1 VQFGNSD
8 KARIGDWVLAIGNP
22 FGLGGT
28 VTAGIISA
36 RKRDIQS
43 GPYDDFI
50 QTDAAINRGNSGGP
64 LFDMDGKVIGIN
76 TAIYSPSGG
85 SIGIGFAIPAEMAV
99 GVIDQLKEFGEVRR
113 GWLGVRIQPVT
124 DDIAQS
130 IGLKESKGALIAG
143 LIENS
148 GVDNKEIKA
157 GDVVI
162 RYDGKPVERA
172 RDLPRLVAES
182 AVGDE
187 VEVVVVRDGEEKTV
201 KVKLGRL
208 VEDDK
213 STEEATEDQAPPPD
227 MEEGEE
233 GEEVP
238 NAPKKEQKEQ
248 AGTSVLG
255 MKLSEINDDVRGEFG
270 IAEDVEGVAVLYV
283 APGSAAGEKRIETGD
298 VIVDIGQ
305 VTVKSPADVKKR
317 IDALRREGRK
327 NALLMLASRSGEL
340 RFVTIRID

>member
-1 VQFGNSD
+1 
-8 KARIGDWVLAIGNP
+8 
-22 FGLGGT
+22 
-28 VTAGIISA
+28 
-36 RKRDIQS
+36 
-43 GPYDDFI
+43 
-50 QTDAAINRGNSGGP
+50 
-64 LFDMDGKVIGIN
+64 
-76 TAIYSPSGG
+76 
-85 SIGIGFAIPAEMAV
+85 
-99 GVIDQLKEFGEVRR
+99 
-113 GWLGVRIQPVT
+113 
-124 DDIAQS
+124 
-130 IGLKESKGALIAG
+130 LIAG

-187 VEVVVVRDGEEKTV
+187 VEVVVVRDGEEKIV

>member
-1 VQFGNSD
+1 
-8 KARIGDWVLAIGNP
+8 
-22 FGLGGT
+22 T

-36 RKRDIQS
+36 RKRDINS

-99 GVIDQLKEFGEVRR
+99 SVIEQLKEFGEVRR

-124 DDIAQS
+124 EDMAQAFD
-130 IGLKESKGALIAG
+130 LKEAKGAMIAG

-148 GVDNKEIKA
+148 GVDNNALEA

-162 RYDGKPVERA
+162 RFDGKAIDKA

-182 AVGDE
+182 PVGAE
-187 VEVVVVRDGEEKTV
+187 IEITVIRKGVEKTV
-201 KVKLGRL
+201 KVTLGRL
-208 VEDDK
+208 VDDE
-213 STEEATEDQAPPPD
+213 SNATATDENSVPEFDEGDEDQEQNSAPD
-227 MEEGEE
+227 TEQ
-233 GEEVP
+233 
-238 NAPKKEQKEQ
+238 NAQ
-248 AGTSVLG
+248 GTETLLG
-255 MKLSEINDDVRGEFG
+255 MRMAAVDDELRAEFG
-270 IAEDVEGVAVLYV
+270 IAEDVEGVAVVYV
-283 APGSAAGEKRIETGD
+283 LPGSPADEKRIESGD
-298 VIVDIGQ
+298 VIVDIDQ
-305 VTVKSPADVKKR
+305 TIVKSSEDVKKR
-317 IDALRREGRK
+317 IDSLRREGRK

>member
-1 VQFGNSD
+1 
-8 KARIGDWVLAIGNP
+8 
-22 FGLGGT
+22 
-28 VTAGIISA
+28 
-36 RKRDIQS
+36 
-43 GPYDDFI
+43 
-50 QTDAAINRGNSGGP
+50 
-64 LFDMDGKVIGIN
+64 M
-76 TAIYSPSGG
+76 
-85 SIGIGFAIPAEMAV
+85 
-99 GVIDQLKEFGEVRR
+99 
-113 GWLGVRIQPVT
+113 
-124 DDIAQS
+124 
-130 IGLKESKGALIAG
+130 IAG

-187 VEVVVVRDGEEKTV
+187 VEVVVVRDGEEKIV

>member
-1 VQFGNSD
+1 
-8 KARIGDWVLAIGNP
+8 
-22 FGLGGT
+22 LGGT

-36 RKRDIQS
+36 RKRDINS

-64 LFDMDGKVIGIN
+64 LFDMNGQVIGIN
-76 TAIYSPSGG
+76 TAIISPSGG

-99 GVIDQLKEFGEVRR
+99 GVIDQLKEFGEVKR

-124 DDIAQS
+124 QDIADS
-130 IGLKESKGALIAG
+130 LGLKDPKGALIAG

-148 GVDNKEIKA
+148 GVDNTALKA

-162 RYDGKPVERA
+162 GYEGKPVDTA

-182 AVGDE
+182 PVGKE
-187 VEVVVVRDGEEKTV
+187 VEIKVVRDGAEQTV

-213 STEEATEDQAPPPD
+213 STDAATEDQAPVPD
-227 MEEGEE
+227 GTEGEDGQE
-233 GEEVP
+233 AP
-238 NAPKKEQKEQ
+238 AKPKKEQKSE
-248 AGTSVLG
+248 ATGPTVLG
-255 MKLSEINDDVRGEFG
+255 MKLSELNDDVRGEFG
-270 IAEDVEGVAVLYV
+270 IAEDVHGVAILYV
-283 APGSAAGEKRIETGD
+283 APGSAAGDKRVETGD
-298 VIVDIGQ
+298 VIVDINQ
-305 VTVKSPADVKKR
+305 VTVKAPEDVKKR

-340 RFVTIRID
+340 RFVTVRID